1 MFRFSV
7 QVKSFDRLTEAQQ
20 ALGIPLMRIGEMLLT
35 RIRDR
40 VGGGKAPVGMW
51 RPLGSDAEERGA
63 DAKARWWVPPES
75 PQPGG
80 FMQRITSGE
89 FAGWAVYANY
99 RQYLDLLPD
108 GRTRKWTKSGAF
120 WRATGVRYI
129 NAKRVKVSA
138 YGTHRSRSGTVAYA
152 QIGYLAGR
160 NERYGVFEPSS
171 AEREL
176 ARDMAA
182 ELLTQSLRK
191 AIGQVAQAQDIER
204 RARGLER
211 RSSRLLS
218 GG

>member
-7 QVKSFDRLTEAQQ
+7 RVKSFDRLTEAQQ

-40 VGGGKAPVGMW
+40 VGDGKAPVGMW
-51 RPLGSDAEERGA
+51 RALGEDAKERGA
-63 DAKARWWVPPES
+63 DAKARWWVPPEA

-80 FMQRITSGE
+80 YMMRVDSGE
-89 FAGWAVYANY
+89 FAGWAVYPNY

-138 YGTHRSRSGTVAYA
+138 YGTKRSRSGTAAYA

-160 NERYGVFEPSS
+160 NERFGVFEPSP

-176 ARDMAA
+176 ATEMAS

-191 AIGQVAQAQDIER
+191 AIGQLSQAQDIGK